1 MRYSRDPA
9 EEPTWKFFRQLR
21 FLEKG
26 DEGPLRE
33 DGTSSNDAP
42 ELTVKYEPHNS
53 SFEERNTEN
62 SMDILLKATEQH
74 AQNSMLE
81 NKTNIIPTMLRAQPT
96 VQREEAVPVKRPRET
111 PLPTVSSPPLLTI
124 NSAQDDFA
132 HFGQYVAVIL
142 RKMAGEGNRLEA
154 LKLQKK
160 ISDLIFESQFDMCQ
174 EK

>member
-1 MRYSRDPA
+1 MLLYS
-9 EEPTWKFFRQLR
+9 PTHIALAAFKYAL
-21 FLEKG
+21 
-26 DEGPLRE
+26 
-33 DGTSSNDAP
+33 DAQARAV
-42 ELTVKYEPHNS
+42 ELTREFLQRISGVDETHHGKEYESH
-53 SFEERNTEN
+53 
-62 SMDILLKATEQH
+62 L
-74 AQNSMLE
+74 
-81 NKTNIIPTMLRAQPT
+81 
-96 VQREEAVPVKRPRET
+96 PRET